1 MLSQHG
7 RISSKTKRTAAAGFV
22 TAATLL
28 LGASGAIAAGPHHH
42 RASALGGSCRGSA
55 SAIAQYCEEIPTPG
69 GGQHPGPGTPTLI
82 TTLPPAVV
90 SRLGRSAALR
100 PLLRVP
106 AANAALPGAGGLGL
120 AGGAPGLTGGA
131 DSSSIWAPI
140 VLTLALVA
148 LVLGAIEIA
157 RRRRLVSR
165 TGPQL

>member
-1 MLSQHG
+1 M
-7 RISSKTKRTAAAGFV
+7 KRTTTAGFV
-22 TAATLL
+22 TAVTLW

-82 TTLPPAVV
+82 TSLPPAAVGQ
-90 SRLGRSAALR
+90 LGQSPRLR

-106 AANAALPGAGGLGL
+106 APIGRTPAGVSGQAL
-120 AGGAPGLTGGA
+120 AGGGSSLSGQGA

-140 VLTLALVA
+140 ILTLALIAV
-148 LVLGAIEIA
+148 LLGAVEIV

-165 TGPQL
+165 SG